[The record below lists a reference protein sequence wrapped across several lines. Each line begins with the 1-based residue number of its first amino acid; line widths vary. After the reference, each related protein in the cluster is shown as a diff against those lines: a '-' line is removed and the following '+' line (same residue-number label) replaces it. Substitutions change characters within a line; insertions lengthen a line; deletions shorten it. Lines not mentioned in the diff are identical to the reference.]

1 LVALLPGSLIF
12 PNFVFPIPGNYSSS
26 KGFLLGGLS
35 LPSEVTMFSRH
46 IQPMR
51 RAFVRLVLTV
61 LACTSLAC
69 ASATLLLEEPYGKL
83 GFFTATGHAAVY
95 LSGVCADTP
104 VHLRPCAAGETG
116 IVLSRYDGVGG
127 YDWVAIPLVP
137 YLYAVERPED
147 VPLFADAK
155 MTVFLRDR
163 YRRKYLQDVA
173 PDGKDGET
181 PGGNWYELVGSSYD
195 RTIYGFEIETSPE
208 QDKALI
214 QKLNSSPNQPRFH
227 FVSRNCAD
235 FAKDVLNF
243 YYPKSLHRSLVADV
257 GMTTP
262 KQMAKMLT
270 RFSDRHPEFQFSR
283 LIIAQVPGSM
293 PRSSTVR
300 GVVDSFIRSKKYIV
314 PSVVFSPIF
323 AGCVGAVYVGT
334 GAGRFNPAT
343 NAMVLVAGR
352 DPERP
357 LDRED
362 RRAYQQQLKHF
373 LADAYPQKPKQNL
386 DKVWAKLQSRAQAGV
401 DEQGRPVLQLQVGT
415 SFVQVGVAADNVLN
429 GSASPQLVRQLL
441 EARLQSELRGRSARD
456 LSEAGVARDWNL
468 LQKAVTENDSSL
480 VAGTTLR
487 SETLRSENV
496 RGNRP

>member
-1 LVALLPGSLIF
+1 
-12 PNFVFPIPGNYSSS
+12 
-26 KGFLLGGLS
+26 
-35 LPSEVTMFSRH
+35 
-46 IQPMR
+46 MR
-51 RAFVRLVLTV
+51 RAFVRLALFVLGY
-61 LACTSLAC
+61 TSLAC

-104 VHLRPCAAGETG
+104 VVLRPCAPGETG

-127 YDWVAIPLVP
+127 YDWVAIPLIP

-155 MTVFLRDR
+155 MTAFLRDR
-163 YRRKYLQDVA
+163 YRRKYLEDVA

-181 PGGNWYELVGSSYD
+181 PAGNWYELVGSSYD
-195 RTIYGFEIETSPE
+195 RAIYGFEIETTPE
-208 QDKALI
+208 QDEALI
-214 QKLNSSPNQPRFH
+214 RKLNSSPNQSHFH
-227 FVSRNCAD
+227 LVSRNCAD

-262 KQMAKMLT
+262 KQMAKMLSK
-270 RFSDRHPEFQFSR
+270 FSDRHPDLQFSR
-283 LIIAQVPGSM
+283 LVIAQVPGSM
-293 PRSSTVR
+293 RRSSTVR
-300 GVVDSFIRSKKYIV
+300 GVVDSFFRSKKYIV

-323 AGCVGAVYVGT
+323 AGCVAAVDVGT
-334 GAGRFNPAT
+334 GAGRFKPAT
-343 NAMVLVAGR
+343 NAMVLVGGR

-373 LADAYPQKPKQNL
+373 LADAYPEKPERNV
-386 DKVWAKLQSRAQAGV
+386 DKAWAKLQSRAKAGV
-401 DEQGRPVLQLQVGT
+401 DEQGSPVLRLQEGA
-415 SFVQVGVAADNVLN
+415 SSVQIGVAAGNILT
-429 GSASPQLVRQLL
+429 GSAPPQLVRQLL
-441 EARLQSELRGRSARD
+441 EARLQSELRRRSAQNI
-456 LSEAGVARDWNL
+456 SETEVAHDWNL
-468 LQKAVTENDSSL
+468 LQKAITENDSPL
-480 VAGTTLR
+480 VAR
-487 SETLRSENV
+487 STQRSENV